1 MEERHRGAWRLDME
15 VLAATTR
22 DSRGKGSNRR
32 LRAAGQLP
40 AIVYGLDVEPVAL
53 SVNPAVLRRIM
64 MGAKRRNTLIGLSI
78 DGGDAQPVL
87 VREIQTNAVTKEILH
102 TDFIRVDVDQPVT
115 VKVPVVTTGKSVGV
129 DAGGR
134 LKVVR
139 RQVNLRV
146 KPAEVPAQFEI
157 DVTTLD
163 EGQSIRI
170 STCTAPEDTE
180 LVYETDYV
188 VVQCVTGRASRQA
201 GAQGGNDDSV
211 VEEAADS

>member
-1 MEERHRGAWRLDME
+1 MEALT
-15 VLAATTR
+15 ATTR
-22 DSRGKGSNRR
+22 VSRGKGSNRR

-40 AIVYGLDVEPVAL
+40 AIVYGLDTEAVAL
-53 SVNPAVLRRIM
+53 SIDPAVLRRIL

-78 DGGDAQPVL
+78 DGGDAVPVL
-87 VREIQTNAVTKEILH
+87 VREVQTNAVTREILH
-102 TDFIRVDVDQPVT
+102 TDFIRVDVKEPVV

-146 KPAEVPAQFEI
+146 KPELIPAQFEI
-157 DVTTLD
+157 DVTELD
-163 EGQSIRI
+163 EGQSVRI
-170 STCTAPEDTE
+170 SACAAPEDTE
-180 LVYETDYV
+180 LVFETDYV

-201 GAQGGNDDSV
+201 GAAGGAG
-211 VEEAADS
+211 EEDAADEGVGSDA